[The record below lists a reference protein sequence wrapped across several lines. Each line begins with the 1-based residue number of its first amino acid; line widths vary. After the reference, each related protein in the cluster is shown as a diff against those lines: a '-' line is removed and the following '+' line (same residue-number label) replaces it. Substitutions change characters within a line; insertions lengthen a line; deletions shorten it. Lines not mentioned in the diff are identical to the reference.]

1 MIITELPMCGGVV
14 GMLYVEKLK
23 EKKEIFHVSFDKN
36 MCPMQ
41 SLLHKYL

>member
-1 MIITELPMCGGVV
+1 MTITELPKCVEVV
-14 GMLYVEKLK
+14 GMLNIERLK